1 MAVAAQL
8 YKWVEYPLLS
18 LFTDTLKC
26 TVHWYAYSLVKLLST
41 SLFCGEDSI
50 LEGTYFLYNTHCCCC
65 CRCYRLVAQSC
76 PTLFAI
82 PWTPGFSAQAPLGFP
97 RHEYWSRL
105 PFPSS
110 GVLLDLGIEP
120 IFLALA
126 GGFFT
131 TEPPEK
137 PAIII
142 TTLILQIRKV
152 RWGGEQAGGHQ
163 SSIRFLNR
171 SSPTAF
177 ICHCWLCWQHLSR
190 SCDWT

>member
-18 LFTDTLKC
+18 LFTDNLKC
-26 TVHWYAYSLVKLLST
+26 TVHWYAYSLVKLLAIFSVLWRGLYFGRNLLPLQY
-41 SLFCGEDSI
+41 SL
-50 LEGTYFLYNTHCCCC
+50 LL
-65 CRCYRLVAQSC
+65 LLLLL
-76 PTLFAI
+76 LFSRSVVSNPLAT
-82 PWTPGFSAQAPLGFP
+82 PWTGALQASLGFP

-120 IFLALA
+120 VFLALA

-137 PAIII
+137 PTIIS
-142 TTLILQIRKV
+142 TALILQIRKV
-152 RWGGEQAGGHQ
+152 RRGGEQAGGHQ
-163 SSIRFLNR
+163 SSIRFLNS

-177 ICHCWLCWQHLSR
+177 IWPCWLRRQHLSC

>member
-1 MAVAAQL
+1 MHCTLICIFTSKTAFYFSVLWRGL
-8 YKWVEYPLLS
+8 YFGRNLLS
-18 LFTDTLKC
+18 LQYTL
-26 TVHWYAYSLVKLLST
+26 LLLLSLL
-41 SLFCGEDSI
+41 SFSRSVVSNPFCNPMDWS
-50 LEGTYFLYNTHCCCC
+50 
-65 CRCYRLVAQSC
+65 
-76 PTLFAI
+76 P
-82 PWTPGFSAQAPLGFP
+82 PGFSAQAPLGFP

-126 GGFFT
+126 GRFFT

-137 PAIII
+137 PTIIV

-152 RWGGEQAGGHQ
+152 RWGGEQARGHQ

-177 ICHCWLCWQHLSR
+177 ICHCWLRWQNLSR